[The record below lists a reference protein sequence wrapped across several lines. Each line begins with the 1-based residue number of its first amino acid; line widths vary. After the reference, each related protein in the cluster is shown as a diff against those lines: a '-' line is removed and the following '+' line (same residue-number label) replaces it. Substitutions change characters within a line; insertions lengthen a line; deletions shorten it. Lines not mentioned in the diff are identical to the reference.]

1 MVNHMHIKNTHKN
14 ADPEII
20 NYISEHIDNDIDCLL
35 EDKPLNMGDRKVPEF
50 DEYKVYQNI
59 LNEVNKRK
67 KRKIWPAVR
76 WACAI
81 ALLLFNI
88 SYFTYQYVIDYK
100 PVYQEVYASKGE
112 KLVVL
117 LADGSRVWLNADS
130 KLVYPDKFGG
140 DERKVSLVGEAYF
153 EIKKNSKMPFIVSA
167 DEMRI
172 KVTGTKFNVSAYPSD
187 KDITATLDEGKIS
200 IGSSQNNS
208 SLLEM
213 FPGQTAVYERESNKC
228 KIRTNEYYKED
239 SNWKENRLAF
249 RNTSLQDVLNVLSRQ
264 FNVTFSVND
273 TQIKS
278 FTYTFVSKNNDL
290 GNILETIESITPV
303 QFKKTSD
310 GVYIARRK

>member
-1 MVNHMHIKNTHKN
+1 MHIENKHRNV
-14 ADPEII
+14 DPEII
-20 NYISEHIDNDIDCLL
+20 NYISEHIDNDIECLL
-35 EDKPLNMGDRKVPEF
+35 EDKPLNMGERKVPEF

-67 KRKIWPAVR
+67 KRKIWPTVR

-88 SYFTYQYVIDYK
+88 SYFTYQYVKDYK

-112 KLVVL
+112 KLVIL

-172 KVTGTKFNVSAYPSD
+172 KVTGTKFNVCAYPSD

-200 IGSSQNNS
+200 IGSCQSNS
-208 SLLEM
+208 PLFEM
-213 FPGQTAVYERESNKC
+213 LPGQTAVYEKESNKC
-228 KIRTNEYYKED
+228 VIRTNEYYKED

-249 RNTSLQDVLNVLSRQ
+249 RNTSLQDVLKVLSRQ
-264 FNVTFSVND
+264 FNVTFSVSD

-278 FTYTFVSKNNDL
+278 FTYTFISKNNDL

-303 QFKKTSD
+303 RFKKNSD
-310 GVYIARRK
+310 GVYVAMKK